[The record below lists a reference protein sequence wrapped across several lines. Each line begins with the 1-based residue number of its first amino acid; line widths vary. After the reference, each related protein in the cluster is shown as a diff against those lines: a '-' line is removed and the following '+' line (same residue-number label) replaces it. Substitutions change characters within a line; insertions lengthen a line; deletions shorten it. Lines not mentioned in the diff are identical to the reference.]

1 MKVFHKGITNEN
13 RNKIAGIV
21 YIKKKKKRRALSFM
35 EEDKIS
41 NFFYEIQMQE
51 LDG

>member
-1 MKVFHKGITNEN
+1 MKTEIKLQALFIF
-13 RNKIAGIV
+13 
-21 YIKKKKKRRALSFM
+21 KKKKKRGALSFM
-35 EEDKIS
+35 EEDKIN

>member
-1 MKVFHKGITNEN
+1 MKTEIKLQALFIL
-13 RNKIAGIV
+13 
-21 YIKKKKKRRALSFM
+21 KKKKKRRALSFM
-35 EEDKIS
+35 EEDKIN

>member
-1 MKVFHKGITNEN
+1 MKTEIKLQAFFIFK
-13 RNKIAGIV
+13 
-21 YIKKKKKRRALSFM
+21 KKKKKRGALSFM
-35 EEDKIS
+35 EEDKIN

>member
-1 MKVFHKGITNEN
+1 MKTE
-13 RNKIAGIV
+13 
-21 YIKKKKKRRALSFM
+21 IKLQALFIFKKKRGALSFM
-35 EEDKIS
+35 EEDKIN